1 MEINDIKDTKVKHS
15 NAGWKTIAISSDSND
30 KINVICKELNC
41 TKGKFI
47 DLAIQKLISEYE
59 RNKDE

>member
-1 MEINDIKDTKVKHS
+1 MDLNDIKDTKVKHPNS
-15 NAGWKTIAISSDSND
+15 GWRTVGISSEHND
-30 KINVICKELNC
+30 KINAICKELNC

-47 DLAIQKLISEYE
+47 DRAIQKLIAEYE